1 MKNSMLKLST
11 LSAAVLSASTAMAGG
26 FDNSDRSL
34 DILFGNDNV
43 ITTSYGQTAVPMKA
57 TVEQGTNSGN
67 TVQSGKI
74 VDDFTRPTVAFRYN
88 ITDEV
93 SCATKYEQPYAASVA
108 YKDDALAYTGES
120 APISTNYNSESI
132 TAVCGYDFALSTGE
146 VKVYGGPKIQK
157 LDGSFDEDLT
167 NTPAGFGMDGATDNL
182 DVQLDG
188 GSEVGFVVGAAFSI
202 PEIALRASIT
212 YHSQI
217 DYSADGDLTAIIPA
231 SSADVAAGL
240 VAAGALDASL
250 QGAAAATLGLT
261 QGQAFST
268 SAAAKTFTPQS
279 VEIKLQSGI
288 AENTIASLT
297 MRWAEYSKL
306 AELDIT
312 GGNEGIAGTNNTFL
326 GGTGGEITLQQLA
339 AAGADSLVNPTVSM
353 FSNDTL
359 DYSLGLGR
367 RISDKLSLGTSF
379 SGSIKLGS
387 KPSDTPL
394 GADSTSLRLPGDTSH
409 TLSLGGEYTVMPGMK
424 VNGGFGYTFINAY
437 VVQEKD
443 NSFKAEFSKTEA
455 TSFQMGV
462 SYEI

>member
-34 DILFGNDNV
+34 DILFGDDNV
-43 ITTSYGQTAVPMKA
+43 ITSSYGQTSVPMKA
-57 TVEQGTNSGN
+57 TVEQRADSGS
-67 TVQSGKI
+67 TVASGDV
-74 VDDFTRPTVAFRYN
+74 VDNFTRPTVAVRYN
-88 ITDEV
+88 INEDV

-108 YKDDALAYTGES
+108 YQDDQLAYVDASGGES
-120 APISTNYNSESI
+120 APISTNYESESL
-132 TAVCGYDFALSTGE
+132 TVACGYDFALSTGE
-146 VKVYGGPKIQK
+146 LKVYGGPKIQK
-157 LDGSFDEDLT
+157 VNGSFDEDLH
-167 NTPAGFGMDGATDNL
+167 PAGSPLTGTADNL
-182 DVQLDG
+182 TVKLDG
-188 GSEVGFVVGAAFSI
+188 GTEVGYVFGAAFSI
-202 PEIALRASIT
+202 PEIALRASLT
-212 YHSQI
+212 YHSQV
-217 DYSADGDLTAIIPA
+217 DYDASGSLTAIFPSENIGI
-231 SSADVAAGL
+231 GL
-240 VAAGALDASL
+240 
-250 QGAAAATLGLT
+250 ATGT
-261 QGQAFST
+261 QINT
-268 SAAAKTFTPQS
+268 TAAAKTFTPQS

-288 AENTIASLT
+288 AENTLASLT
-297 MRWAEYSKL
+297 MRWSEYSKL
-306 AELDIT
+306 AELDVKGGDGAIDGTFNTHLMGANT
-312 GGNEGIAGTNNTFL
+312 GNGDA
-326 GGTGGEITLQQLA
+326 ITLQQLA
-339 AAGADSLVNPTVSM
+339 GADENADSLINPTVSM

-409 TLSLGGEYTVMPGMK
+409 TLSFGGEYTVLPGMK

-437 VVQEKD
+437 VVQEAD
-443 NSFKAEFSKTEA
+443 NTFKAEFSKTEA